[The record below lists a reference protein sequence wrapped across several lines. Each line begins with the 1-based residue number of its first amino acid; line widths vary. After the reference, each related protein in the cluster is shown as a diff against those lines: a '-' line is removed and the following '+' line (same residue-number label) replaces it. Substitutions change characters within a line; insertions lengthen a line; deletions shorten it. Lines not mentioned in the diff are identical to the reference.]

1 MVSWF
6 LARHSSNT
14 AGVAASVGDISGST
28 SLHHCHHADIFLGI
42 GGPDC
47 SFVLYDGL
55 HHGEIG
61 S

>member
-6 LARHSSNT
+6 LPRHSSHT
-14 AGVAASVGDISGST
+14 AGVEVPVGDISGST

-42 GGPDC
+42 GEQDC
-47 SFVLYDGL
+47 SAVLYNGP